1 MHSSSMRLCQYVCF
15 VWMRQFILLTY
26 FLHQK
31 QSLRQLGRGLILCK
45 CMQITVTQNSIRIGS
60 MQMMFAKQAY
70 WKGLHFPAPSHPT
83 HPSSQSILL
92 TLSSSLPPLPLC
104 FFFSII
110 SPFGPPSVSLN
121 PLSTL
126 FSHLARHSAWSD
138 LPSLTQHT
146 PPSSRSLSP
155 LFCNP
160 PLHSSPSHPSV
171 CCMAVS
177 GVRRH

>member
-1 MHSSSMRLCQYVCF
+1 MRLCQYVCF

-31 QSLRQLGRGLILCK
+31 QSLRRLGRGLILCK

-70 WKGLHFPAPSHPT
+70 WKGPHFPTPSHLT
-83 HPSSQSILL
+83 QPSVLFPIQPARTPFPRQHCPMLL
-92 TLSSSLPPLPLC
+92 
-104 FFFSII
+104 FYHF
-110 SPFGPPSVSLN
+110 PFCPPSVSLN

-126 FSHLARHSAWSD
+126 
-138 LPSLTQHT
+138 SLTWPATLPGPLSSVSPNTHT
-146 PPSSRSLSP
+146 PLLSP
-155 LFCNP
+155 LSSVIL
-160 PLHSSPSHPSV
+160 PLSHPSL